1 MSVRHLH
8 SIRSS
13 HISSVGGKAASLGE
27 MLAAGHPVPPAF
39 VITADE
45 AILSPALSADILKA
59 YDLLGSR
66 HVAVRSS
73 GIGEDGH
80 EQSWAGQFAT
90 VLHVNRDGLLDAVR
104 ECWDSANSLRVA
116 HYAHGITF
124 DLAVLVQHM
133 VHSDVAGVA
142 FSANP
147 ITGNHDEIVVE
158 AVYGLGELLVQGI
171 VTPDNFVLNKQ
182 TGEITL
188 QDIATKEVKLAYVAD
203 AIAETPVALEAQNI
217 PALAPE
223 QLQKIAQL
231 TREIEAYY
239 GYPVDI
245 EWAFEQDT
253 LYLLQARPITTL

>member
-8 SIRSS
+8 SIRAS

-45 AILSPALSADILKA
+45 AVLSPALSMDILKA
-59 YDLLGSR
+59 YEVLGSR

-73 GIGEDGH
+73 GVGEDGQ

-90 VLHVNRDGLLDAVR
+90 VLHVDRDGLLDAVR
-104 ECWDSANSLRVA
+104 ECWESANNLRVA
-116 HYAHGITF
+116 HYAHGLTL

-133 VHSDVAGVA
+133 VHSDVSGVA
-142 FSANP
+142 FSVNP
-147 ITGNHDEIVVE
+147 ITGNRSEIIVE

-171 VTPDNFVLNKQ
+171 ATPDNFLLHKD
-182 TGEITL
+182 TGEVIA
-188 QDIATKEVKLAYVAD
+188 QDIAPKEAKLAYAGD
-203 AIAETPVALEAQNI
+203 SITEIPITAELQNV
-217 PALAPE
+217 PALTPG
-223 QLQKIAQL
+223 QLQEIAQL
-231 TREIEAYY
+231 ACKIEAYY
-239 GYPVDI
+239 DYPVDI
-245 EWAFEQDT
+245 EWAYENGQ

>member
-8 SIRSS
+8 SIRGS
-13 HISSVGGKAASLGE
+13 HLPSVGGKAASLGD

-45 AILSPALSADILKA
+45 AILSPTLSSDILKA
-59 YDLLGSR
+59 YDVLGSR

-73 GIGEDGH
+73 GIGEDGA

-90 VLHVNRDGLLDAVR
+90 ILHVDRNGLLDAVR
-104 ECWDSANSLRVA
+104 ECWNSANSLRVA
-116 HYAHGITF
+116 HYAHGISI

-147 ITGNHDEIVVE
+147 ITGNRDEIVVE

-171 VTPDNFVLNKQ
+171 VTPDNFVLSKH
-182 TGEITL
+182 TGDIIL
-188 QDIATKEVKLAYVAD
+188 QDIATKEVKLAYAGNQ
-203 AIAETPVALEAQNI
+203 IAEVPIAVEAQNI
-217 PALAPE
+217 PALEPH

-245 EWAFEQDT
+245 EWAFEQGA